1 MPRKI
6 NDPLDSTP
14 FTIGLITILK
24 QYHSE
29 YTEDFIAL
37 IGQYARSTTEA
48 SAAKYALAYNF
59 AYFIACYD
67 YALTIPACFV
77 TYCDYALI
85 MPLCFIACCNYAL
98 IMTAYF
104 VTCCNYALI
113 MPAYFAMCCNVVLIV
128 LAYFIT
134 CRYYV
139 LTKHICY
146 FIHF

>member
-48 SAAKYALAYNF
+48 SAAKYDSANYF
-59 AYFIACYD
+59 AYFITCYN
-67 YALTIPACFV
+67 YALLIPACFV
-77 TYCDYALI
+77 TCCDYALI
-85 MPLCFIACCNYAL
+85 MPAYFIACY
-98 IMTAYF
+98 
-104 VTCCNYALI
+104 NYALI
-113 MPAYFAMCCNVVLIV
+113 MPAYFVACSTYTLIMPAYFAMC
-128 LAYFIT
+128 
-134 CRYYV
+134 
-139 LTKHICY
+139 
-146 FIHF
+146 